1 MNTRLSVLAALCLS
15 LIAAAPAAGASGG
28 RLLVD
33 PVRPVVGAKTSIEV
47 HSLAGAPLFVQ
58 LVSPTGVKMRVRL
71 NRVAPGLWRA
81 AWHFA
86 DDGQWTLRVPRARAV
101 ARIQVSQPFGALPP
115 FNPNKVG
122 APTAGALSGIAS
134 PGIVFGR

>member
-1 MNTRLSVLAALCLS
+1 MNARPGALAALCLVLLAS
-15 LIAAAPAAGASGG
+15 APAAGASGG

-33 PVRPVVGAKTSIEV
+33 PARPVVGAKTSIEV
-47 HSLAGAPLFVQ
+47 HSLASAPLVVQ
-58 LVSPTGVKMRVRL
+58 LVSPTGLKLHVRL
-71 NRVAPGLWRA
+71 VRVGPGLWRA

-101 ARIQVSQPFGALPP
+101 ARIQVLQPFGALPP